1 MKVILMVYSEKR
13 NKRFG
18 YVFSTKR
25 KNRQKLLDDIVEVCK
40 EEDLKLLNVDV
51 AGWNIPVIF
60 SLGGK

>member
-13 NKRFG
+13 DKRFG

-25 KNRQKLLDDIVEVCK
+25 KNRQKLLDDIFEVCK

-51 AGWNIPVIF
+51 AG
-60 SLGGK
+60 

>member
-25 KNRQKLLDDIVEVCK
+25 KTDK
-40 EEDLKLLNVDV
+40 
-51 AGWNIPVIF
+51 
-60 SLGGK
+60 SY